1 MTLWGDF
8 YATRIYPGLS
18 AALSWVASSF
28 GFSLTEVAIVV
39 AILAFV
45 WIIVR
50 AIRKHKPWWKCV
62 LGELA
67 LLLGVVAW
75 LYIGWGFNYFRS
87 DIYTR
92 TGTTPM
98 PYEEAELQA
107 FLKVFAEELNENW
120 CEVEKVDPKQ
130 IEAEIKAWYAA
141 LPEECGLCKPRP
153 WQHPKRMIF
162 NRLHSAVGVLGY
174 IGPAFDE
181 LHVNRDVSPLE
192 YPFIYAHEYSHVL
205 GVSSEAEANFWAF
218 EACRASADQA
228 VRYSGWYMLLSH
240 TQANIRSILGREAW
254 EAWSETLIPEVYVDL
269 ELARLHWADLRWNWL
284 ARLQHRYY
292 NLFLKTNRIAD
303 GTANYGQVLRLVMSL
318 SDFHDHAHGEED

>member
-1 MTLWGDF
+1 MSWGDF

-18 AALSWVASSF
+18 AALSWVASPF

-240 TQANIRSILGREAW
+240 TQVNIRSILGREAW